1 MKNNLKKAAIL
12 RHRNFEYT
20 NKTQLYVDITKT
32 VNNCERP
39 LTFNE
44 GGCLLSGWVG
54 GWALS
59 IDSICNICQ
68 LMSID
73 AVVPPDS
80 VRM

>member
-39 LTFNE
+39 
-44 GGCLLSGWVG
+44 
-54 GWALS
+54 
-59 IDSICNICQ
+59 
-68 LMSID
+68 
-73 AVVPPDS
+73 
-80 VRM
+80 